1 MYCAVCK
8 QNKDEGI
15 KFLEVHLC
23 EECLDNITK
32 TRVEDEEYKKY
43 MDIFKDILKECQVY

>member
-8 QNKDEGI
+8 KNKDEGI

-43 MDIFKDILKECQVY
+43 MDIFKDILKECQV